1 MTKHKLERH
10 LIPWRPLVYMVVALA
25 VMVLSLFNER
35 SLLYISGQ
43 TMGSILQIQSRAP
56 VDEQGQALISLQ
68 FTSNGQRISAAL
80 FSIDYDEI
88 CLLFDPVDA
97 DRNGVPDN
105 VQFHTSAQ
113 FFVTASFD
121 ATDLDGEIDILIAD
135 YSPPYASLPD
145 RTLLTIRF
153 TALCAA
159 STDAPIEAPVR
170 FSQAPRPSL
179 STGAGNS
186 APGTFLDGSVWITAW
201 TPSTPAPTAT
211 ATPTPIKA
219 PTPTPQGQ
227 PTPIPSE
234 TPGATIPGTIPGTIP
249 PIAQKSQAFLP
260 LVCVHYRSDSSR
272 LFLPLIVEE
281 AIQEIE

>member
-1 MTKHKLERH
+1 MTKQKLERH
-10 LIPWRPLVYMVVALA
+10 SIPWRPLVYMVVALA

-35 SLLYISGQ
+35 SLLYIRGQ

-56 VDEQGQALISLQ
+56 VDEQGQALVSLQ
-68 FTSNGQRISAAL
+68 FTGNGQRISAAL

-105 VQFHTSAQ
+105 VQFHTSTQ

-121 ATDLDGEIDILIAD
+121 ATDLDGELDILIAD

-159 STDAPIEAPVR
+159 SADAPIEAPVR

-179 STGAGNS
+179 STGTGNS
-186 APGTFLDGSVWITAW
+186 APGTFLDGSVWIAAW

-211 ATPTPIKA
+211 ATP
-219 PTPTPQGQ
+219 QGQ
-227 PTPIPSE
+227 PTATPAE
-234 TPGATIPGTIPGTIP
+234 TPSATIPGTIPGTIP
-249 PIAQKSQAFLP
+249 PIAGNGQTFLP
-260 LVCVHYRSDSSR
+260 LVFAHHRGDSSR

-281 AIQEIE
+281 PVPEVE